1 MNLTEFQIQA
11 IVDTLEKEH
20 NKFWREKD
28 KLTEKPPVEKK
39 DKDGLTVKE
48 RAYLVKKNKE
58 IRKELSGL
66 SLQTRIELQYTGCDF
81 FKNYHY
87 SKEKGGLEDEKFTL
101 SSLIDAYNDGKEQRK
116 SQAERNNKPKKES
129 GRTFNRANITRKVTL
144 ASIEANSIQEI
155 LEAVRKRDNNK
166 HVIEKA
172 RRAVP
177 KKKAPK
183 KKK

>member
-1 MNLTEFQIQA
+1 MNLTEFQIEA

-20 NKFWREKD
+20 KKFWSTKD

-39 DKDGLTVKE
+39 DKDGLTKKE
-48 RAYLVKKNKE
+48 RDFLIAKNKA

-66 SLQTRIELQYTGCDF
+66 SIQTRIELQYTGSDF
-81 FKNYHY
+81 FTNYWGKEAKGTLETEATTLDTLIDNY
-87 SKEKGGLEDEKFTL
+87 NQGKLTRKEKTAD
-101 SSLIDAYNDGKEQRK
+101 
-116 SQAERNNKPKKES
+116 KPKKES
-129 GRTFNRANITRKVTL
+129 GRTFNRADITRKVTL

-155 LEAVRKRDNNK
+155 LEKVRKRDNNK

-172 RRAVP
+172 KRAVP
-177 KKKAPK
+177 AKKAVK